1 MPKSVKKFSFGA
13 FCIVKEVQM
22 TLKHRKSNYHFMLLK
37 QVYTLK
43 SDFVIKSCF
52 IYLPTFVIRAFL
64 HLTTC
69 NYFLKNALFLF
80 YFNISIKDIKVQD
93 WKKKFNNILHEGPS
107 VAFKTAIY
115 HNSNMDIDNS
125 GRLSNKSCRQKT
137 ELKGV
142 DFNVNQ

>member
-1 MPKSVKKFSFGA
+1 
-13 FCIVKEVQM
+13 
-22 TLKHRKSNYHFMLLK
+22 MLLK
-37 QVYTLK
+37 KVYTLK

-69 NYFLKNALFLF
+69 NYFLKNALFVF
-80 YFNISIKDIKVQD
+80 YFNISIKDIKVQN
-93 WKKKFNNILHEGPS
+93 WKKKFNNMLHEGPS

-115 HNSNMDIDNS
+115 QNSKMDIDNS

-142 DFNVNQ
+142 DFHVNQ

>member
-1 MPKSVKKFSFGA
+1 
-13 FCIVKEVQM
+13 
-22 TLKHRKSNYHFMLLK
+22 MLLK
-37 QVYTLK
+37 KVYTLK

-69 NYFLKNALFLF
+69 NYFLKNTLFVF
-80 YFNISIKDIKVQD
+80 YFNISIKDIKVQN

>member
-1 MPKSVKKFSFGA
+1 
-13 FCIVKEVQM
+13 
-22 TLKHRKSNYHFMLLK
+22 MLLK
-37 QVYTLK
+37 KVYTLK
-43 SDFVIKSCF
+43 FDFVIKSCF

-69 NYFLKNALFLF
+69 NYFLKNALFVS

-93 WKKKFNNILHEGPS
+93 WGKKFNNILHEGP
-107 VAFKTAIY
+107 AFKTAIY
-115 HNSNMDIDNS
+115 QNSKMDIDYS

-142 DFNVNQ
+142 DFHVNQ